1 MPPPKKKK
9 AGPTENKG
17 KKKGKRPTSAPAE
30 PTPYDNL
37 SLVELQSTVNELEA
51 KHASLLDAANH
62 AQVEHDAVLSYYE
75 VTRGKLQHIKLEV
88 EQAERN
94 IEEAHD
100 NHSLELSVYDDRY
113 KRIQYDHANRM
124 KEVNEEGNQAIQA
137 SKELHANRLQDLR
150 DSTRE
155 VVLET
160 QEMQVL
166 HTEEIQEAKK
176 RYARQLQ
183 EERCRLDEEL
193 VEFDRKCQNHHV
205 EMIQDAEAQRK
216 ADIRRVEDRGNGRL
230 EQLEKQHRDRLE
242 ETRVYFEGI
251 VDENKAVI
259 RSLRDE
265 VNRLEDCADRCNRKM
280 AELTEENERLAQ
292 PLAQTLEQMRVL
304 AAQSKDYEKDGEVLM
319 NTKGRIALTRRRIGD
334 VQKDYENL
342 QKRCDVISASA

>member
-9 AGPTENKG
+9 AGAAKKQGKG
-17 KKKGKRPTSAPAE
+17 KQKPPSPPSD

-37 SLVELQSTVNELEA
+37 SLEELRSTVSELEA
-51 KHASLLDAANH
+51 KHDSLHDAANH

-75 VTRGKLQHIKLEV
+75 VTQGQLQHIKLEV

-94 IEEAHD
+94 IEQAHE
-100 NHSLELSVYDDRY
+100 HHQLEVSVYDDRL
-113 KRIQYDHANRM
+113 KRIQYDHANVM
-124 KEVNEEGNQAIQA
+124 EEVDEEGIQ
-137 SKELHANRLQDLR
+137 SIQSSREQHANRLQDLQG
-150 DSTRE
+150 SKRE

-166 HTEEIQEAKK
+166 HTEEIHEAKK
-176 RYARQLQ
+176 RYAQQLQ
-183 EERCRLDEEL
+183 DERRRLDEEL

-205 EMIQDAEAQRK
+205 EMMEDAEAQRK
-216 ADIRRVEDRGNGRL
+216 ADTRRAEDRGRGRL
-230 EQLEKQHRDRLE
+230 EQLEKQHQDRLD

-265 VNRLEDCADRCNRKM
+265 IDRLQDCADRTNREM

-292 PLAQTLEQMRVL
+292 PLAQTLEQMRML
-304 AAQSKDYEKDGEVLM
+304 AAQSKDYEKDGEVM
-319 NTKGRIALTRRRIGD
+319 VNTTRKRIKD
-334 VQKDYENL
+334 VQKDYEAL
-342 QKRCDVISASA
+342 QKRYNAIAAN